1 MKTTTSQQRKSASR
15 TQRVALTGREVIT
28 HGLARQRVNDLYHY
42 CMTVSWP
49 QLFATLAALFV
60 LFNLCFAILY
70 WLAPG
75 SIANANPP
83 NYWGYFFFSAETLAT
98 VGYGDMHPQTVY
110 GHVIASVEIFTGIV
124 SLALVTGVMFARFS
138 RPRARFLFA
147 RRAVI
152 LPVDGRSTLMF
163 RAANARQNIVMEAS
177 AQLRLIRDAV
187 TPEGLRIRRVQ
198 DLALIRSHHP
208 IFVLGW
214 NIMHPIDAS
223 SPLAGESTESLAS
236 ARALLI
242 LTLSGTDETTG
253 QVLMARAEYTGE
265 ALYWDHRFVDILE
278 TDARGIEHM
287 DYTRFH
293 DVQPLA

>member
-1 MKTTTSQQRKSASR
+1 
-15 TQRVALTGREVIT
+15 
-28 HGLARQRVNDLYHY
+28 
-42 CMTVSWP
+42 
-49 QLFATLAALFV
+49 
-60 LFNLCFAILY
+60 
-70 WLAPG
+70 
-75 SIANANPP
+75 
-83 NYWGYFFFSAETLAT
+83 
-98 VGYGDMHPQTVY
+98 
-110 GHVIASVEIFTGIV
+110 
-124 SLALVTGVMFARFS
+124 MFARFS